1 MSAGAVTSGG
11 ATAGPAPSVLRPN
24 EPSGLEQDWPRAVRV
39 AVWLVSCLAVAAGA
53 ALSPVIGVAMA
64 VGVGGA
70 LFLLHRPVVA
80 ALLVVAVAPAV
91 SGLARGLPVPGARL
105 SEVLIA
111 GTAVLVLLL
120 TRIDEPPWRA
130 VDWLLLVYGLAT
142 LALGTAGAL
151 AHDIPFNG
159 ESISDLVLPFQ
170 FLLVLR
176 AATTALTRPQDR
188 VRALRWTLWGGAGV
202 AALAIAQRFVPPVQ
216 TAVVALTGS
225 DNYAYNELYF
235 VSRATGPFPIWHF
248 LGAYLLL
255 VALLAVAL
263 LVHGDRAVMPRG
275 RLVLVTGLA
284 SVGIL
289 LTLTFAV
296 LFGLVL
302 GFVVL
307 ALWSGR
313 GRVWLSRG
321 AAVGIAASI
330 VASPLIGA
338 RLDDQRAPGAGDS
351 IVPQTLSFRWE
362 IWTEQYFP
370 ALRGQWLLGYGPGI
384 PPEISWRFT
393 ESVYIT
399 YLLQGGLVLLVLFL
413 VQQYVLFRSMRGLR
427 VHGDTTRTAVGSTVA
442 AMVVV
447 LLPLHAVF
455 PYMVGLG
462 LPQLLWALAGVAMAG
477 LPRHPSAQPASD
489 PAHGQPASGSTAH
502 PIG

>member
-1 MSAGAVTSGG
+1 
-11 ATAGPAPSVLRPN
+11 VLRVG
-24 EPSGLEQDWPRAVRV
+24 EPSGLEQAWPTPVRV
-39 AVWLVSCLAVAAGA
+39 LVWATACVAVAGGTALSPLVGAAVAAA
-53 ALSPVIGVAMA
+53 VA
-64 VGVGGA
+64 GA

-80 ALLVVAVAPAV
+80 AVLVVAVAPAV
-91 SGLARGLPVPGARL
+91 SGVARGLPVPGARL

-120 TRIDEPPWRA
+120 TRLDEPPWRA
-130 VDWLLLVYGLAT
+130 VDGTLLVYALAT
-142 LALGTAGAL
+142 LVLGTVGAL
-151 AHDIPFNG
+151 LHDIPFDG
-159 ESISDLVLPFQ
+159 QSISDLVLPFQ
-170 FLLVLR
+170 FLLVMR
-176 AATTALTRPQDR
+176 AAGTALARPQDR
-188 VRALRWTLWGGAGV
+188 HRALRWTLWGGAAV

-216 TAVVALTGS
+216 SVVVSLTGS
-225 DNYAYNELYF
+225 ENYAFNELYF

-248 LGAYLLL
+248 LGGYLL
-255 VALLAVAL
+255 VVSLLAVAL
-263 LVHGDRAVMPRG
+263 LVHGDRLVMG
-275 RLVLVTGLA
+275 RRDLVLVLVVTTTGI
-284 SVGIL
+284 V

-302 GFVVL
+302 GFVLL

-321 AAVGIAASI
+321 IAVGIAAGI

-351 IVPQTLSFRWE
+351 LVPQTLSFRWE

-370 ALRGQWLLGYGPGI
+370 ALRGQWLFGYGPGI

-399 YLLQGGLVLLVLFL
+399 YLLQGGIVLLVLFL
-413 VQQYVLFRSMRGLR
+413 AQQYVLFRTMRNLR
-427 VHGDTTRTAVGSTVA
+427 ALGDTTRTAVSSTVA

-462 LPQLLWALAGVAMAG
+462 LPQLFWALAGVALAG
-477 LPRHPSAQPASD
+477 LPRSTVLGDRRAAPPAAARD
-489 PAHGQPASGSTAH
+489 GREGPVPPNG
-502 PIG
+502 

>member
-1 MSAGAVTSGG
+1 MGAAPSTTTGG
-11 ATAGPAPSVLRPN
+11 AGSPPTKSLLRER
-24 EPSGLEQDWPRAVRV
+24 EPSGLEQDWPTAVRLC
-39 AVWLVSCLAVAAGA
+39 VWAAACMAVAAGT
-53 ALSPVIGVAMA
+53 ALSPVVGAAMA
-64 VGVGGA
+64 VAVAGG

-80 ALLVVAVAPAV
+80 ALLAVAVAPAV

-111 GTAVLVLLL
+111 GTAVLVLLM

-130 VDWLLLVYGLAT
+130 VDWLLLLYALAT
-142 LALGTAGAL
+142 LGLGTAGAL
-151 AHDIPFNG
+151 LHDIPFNG
-159 ESISDLVLPFQ
+159 ESISDLVMPFQ

-176 AATTALTRPQDR
+176 AATTALRRPQDR
-188 VRALRWTLWGGAGV
+188 VRALRWTLWAGAAV

-216 TAVVALTGS
+216 AVVVALTGS
-225 DNYAYNELYF
+225 DNYAFNELYF

-248 LGAYLLL
+248 LGGYLLL

-263 LVHGDRAVMPRG
+263 LVHADRTVLSRRA
-275 RLVLVTGLA
+275 LVLVLVLTTTGI
-284 SVGIL
+284 V

-302 GFVVL
+302 GFIVL

-321 AAVGIAASI
+321 AAVGLAAGI
-330 VASPLIGA
+330 VTSPLIGA
-338 RLDDQRAPGAGDS
+338 RLRDQQAPGAEDS
-351 IVPQTLSFRWE
+351 LVPQTLSFRWE
-362 IWTEQYFP
+362 VWTEQYFP
-370 ALRGQWLLGYGPGI
+370 AMRGQWLFGYGPGI

-413 VQQYVLFRSMRGLR
+413 VQQYVLFRSMRELR
-427 VHGDTTRTAVGSTVA
+427 WHGDSTRTAVASAVA

-477 LPRHPSAQPASD
+477 LPGEEPLLRRLGAS
-489 PAHGQPASGSTAH
+489 HGR
-502 PIG
+502 

>member
-1 MSAGAVTSGG
+1 MSAVSPGSAQAASP
-11 ATAGPAPSVLRPN
+11 PARSVLRAG
-24 EPSGLEQDWPRAVRV
+24 EPSGLEQEWPRPVRL
-39 AVWLVSCLAVAAGA
+39 AVWAVACIGVAGGTALDPLLGGAVAAA
-53 ALSPVIGVAMA
+53 VA
-64 VGVGGA
+64 GA

-130 VDWLLLVYGLAT
+130 VDWVLLVYGLAT
-142 LALGTAGAL
+142 LALGIAGAL
-151 AHDIPFNG
+151 AHDIPFDG

-176 AATTALTRPQDR
+176 AATTALRRPQDR
-188 VRALRWTLWGGAGV
+188 VRALRWTLWGGAAV
-202 AALAIAQRFVPPVQ
+202 SALAIAQRFVPPVQ
-216 TAVVALTGS
+216 AAVVALTGS

-235 VSRATGPFPIWHF
+235 VPRATGPFPIWHF
-248 LGAYLLL
+248 LGGYLLL

-263 LVHGDRAVMPRG
+263 LVHGDRLVMG
-275 RLVLVTGLA
+275 RRDLVVVLVLTTTGI
-284 SVGIL
+284 V

-321 AAVGIAASI
+321 VAVGIAAAI
-330 VASPLIGA
+330 VTSPLIGA

-351 IVPQTLSFRWE
+351 LVPQTLSFRWQ

-370 ALRGQWLLGYGPGI
+370 AMQGQWLFGYGPGI

-413 VQQYVLFRSMRGLR
+413 VQQYVLFRSMRQLR
-427 VHGDTTRTAVGSTVA
+427 WQGDSTRTAVSSAVA

-477 LPRHPSAQPASD
+477 LPRPSSTPAVR
-489 PAHGQPASGSTAH
+489 PRVG
-502 PIG
+502 